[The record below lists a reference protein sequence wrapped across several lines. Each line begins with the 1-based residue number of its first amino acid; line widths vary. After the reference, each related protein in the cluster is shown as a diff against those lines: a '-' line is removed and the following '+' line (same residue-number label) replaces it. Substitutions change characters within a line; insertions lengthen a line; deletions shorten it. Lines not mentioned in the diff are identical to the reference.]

1 MGEGLRALNGPDQ
14 AHLGP
19 HHRDMVLTAGSGC
32 TKPRTEHR
40 ELSLQL
46 YMDQRPQPGQDVA
59 PGPWAGVEEAAGEAG
74 WGD

>member
-1 MGEGLRALNGPDQ
+1 MGEGLSALNGPDQ

-32 TKPRTEHR
+32 VKPRTEHR
-40 ELSLQL
+40 ELSPQL
-46 YMDQRPQPGQDVA
+46 YRDQWPQAGQEVA
-59 PGPWAGVEEAAGEAG
+59 PGPWVEVEEAAGEAG